1 MKVLHLN
8 LYRKYFDAILKGDKV
23 VEYRDITP
31 YWSKRLE
38 GRHYDIIQFRNG
50 YAKVAPT
57 MKVEYKG
64 MYTSGSQYALILGDI
79 LETENVTLKMFTVT
93 EGTPKD
99 LTKAIQTFIKQAVI
113 VGEYELDSMPP
124 EYLQN
129 LLDTMSKY
137 PEYNKVT
144 LDLIKILKSNDI
156 I

>member
-57 MKVEYKG
+57 MVVEYKG
-64 MYTSGSQYALILGDI
+64 MGIDDGKYAIQLGNI
-79 LETENVTLKMFTVT
+79 LETENVT
-93 EGTPKD
+93 
-99 LTKAIQTFIKQAVI
+99 
-113 VGEYELDSMPP
+113 
-124 EYLQN
+124 
-129 LLDTMSKY
+129 
-137 PEYNKVT
+137 
-144 LDLIKILKSNDI
+144 
-156 I
+156 